1 MGRLIFVVY
10 VFVRNPGSKM
20 QPVTATASITHD
32 GFKRFFWLQYLA
44 CVYIASAFEKANSC
58 AVIQAIKTLFVCR
71 VGEDGDKGRGE
82 GEMFREPAV
91 ATHWCG
97 RCLPVSSRLPFKA
110 VC

>member
-1 MGRLIFVVY
+1 
-10 VFVRNPGSKM
+10 M

-97 RCLPVSSRLPFKA
+97 RCLPVSS
-110 VC
+110 